1 MYYKLYIDS
10 VFIMQL
16 TTNLYLLSLAGKFLR
31 CTATHGRKYLGAVS
45 GALLSCLAM
54 VLPVGSMGARIFIS
68 ALPVSMCMMCITYR
82 IHNMKK
88 LIHSSLVMAGCG
100 FFLGSVMI
108 WILKRLR
115 VVLRGRES
123 LFLTLFIGYLAYR
136 ILAALLGMVMAR
148 NRNSLRTVRFYV
160 PALGQEIRVSAFV
173 DTGNHLVDPMSG
185 KPVSVVSRRIA
196 QCMASCFR
204 PEKYHAVPY
213 QSVGKDKGF
222 LNAYEVPEIII
233 ESEEQEIRKEHVIV
247 AICDAGISKESVY
260 QMILHPRLLEN

>member
-115 VVLRGRES
+115 VVLRGRGS

-196 QCMASCFR
+196 
-204 PEKYHAVPY
+204 HAFPY